1 MQIRVFNTKN
11 RNFKKV
17 SDYEEEEKL
26 VREITRKTYERDRWI
41 WNRNKKDIRIKN
53 GGNIMC

>member
-1 MQIRVFNTKN
+1 MQIRVFNTEN

-17 SDYEEEEKL
+17 SDYEEEEKI
-26 VREITRKTYERDRWI
+26 VREITRKKYERNRWI
-41 WNRNKKDIRIKN
+41 WNRNKKDTRIKN

>member
-1 MQIRVFNTKN
+1 MQIRVFNTEN

-17 SDYEEEEKL
+17 SDYEEEEKI

>member
-11 RNFKKV
+11 RNFRKV
-17 SDYEEEEKL
+17 SDYEEEEKI

>member
-1 MQIRVFNTKN
+1 MQIRVFNTEN

-17 SDYEEEEKL
+17 NDYEEEEKI
-26 VREITRKTYERDRWI
+26 VREITRKKYERNRWI

>member
-17 SDYEEEEKL
+17 SDYEEEEKI

>member
-17 SDYEEEEKL
+17 SDYEEEEKI
-26 VREITRKTYERDRWI
+26 VREITRKKYERDR
-41 WNRNKKDIRIKN
+41 
-53 GGNIMC
+53 

>member
-17 SDYEEEEKL
+17 SDYEEEEKI
-26 VREITRKTYERDRWI
+26 VREITRKTYERDR
-41 WNRNKKDIRIKN
+41 
-53 GGNIMC
+53 

>member
-17 SDYEEEEKL
+17 SDYEEEEKI
-26 VREITRKTYERDRWI
+26 VREITGKKYERDRWI

>member
-1 MQIRVFNTKN
+1 MQIRVFNTEN

-17 SDYEEEEKL
+17 SDYEEEEKI
-26 VREITRKTYERDRWI
+26 VREITRKKYERNRWI

>member
-11 RNFKKV
+11 RHFKKV
-17 SDYEEEEKL
+17 SDYEEEEKI